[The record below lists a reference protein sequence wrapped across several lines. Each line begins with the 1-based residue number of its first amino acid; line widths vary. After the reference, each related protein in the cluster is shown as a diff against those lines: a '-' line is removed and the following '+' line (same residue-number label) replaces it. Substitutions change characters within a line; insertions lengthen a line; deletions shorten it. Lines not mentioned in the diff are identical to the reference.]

1 MRMDVGQVRAI
12 ADPFTGDIVLP
23 GDAEYDSARVVWNG
37 MVDRRPAVVLRPTS
51 AADVIAAVRFAREQD
66 LVIAVR
72 GGGHSISGQST
83 CDDGAVI
90 DLSQMRGVR
99 VDPER
104 RTARANGGAHLRE
117 LDNEAQAF
125 GLVCP
130 VGVVS
135 HTGVGG
141 LTLGGGMGR
150 LQRKFGLTIDNLL
163 SVEVAT
169 ADGRLV
175 RASEKENADLFW
187 GLRGAGANFGIATS
201 FEFRLHPLDPL
212 ITFGLLIHPVDRVG
226 ELASLLRETLE
237 AGPDELWIGVNIGR
251 AVPAEDFP
259 PEVAGR
265 PAAFVSAFHCGSVE
279 QAERDLAGL
288 RAFGPPLVDS
298 IETRRYLEVQ
308 QQNDEALAWGH
319 RFYMKSAFLPALTGE
334 VVTTCADYV
343 AQAPDGADG
352 VISIWPC
359 GRAIAEVAEEDTAF
373 TGRTAA
379 FWIAAEILWEDASLD
394 ERCREWSRAVMAE
407 VAPFASQGRYVND
420 VVESGED
427 VARSVYGDRKYERL
441 VALKRAW
448 DPDNVFRLNQ
458 NVRP

>member
-1 MRMDVGQVRAI
+1 MTKRELLSDFAAKFAGDV
-12 ADPFTGDIVLP
+12 VLP
-23 GDAEYDSARVVWNG
+23 GDPEYDAARVVWNG
-37 MVDRRPAVVLRPTS
+37 MVDRRPGVVVRPTGS
-51 AADVIAAVRFAREQD
+51 ADVISAVRFAREHD

-83 CDDGAVI
+83 CDDGVVI
-90 DLSQMRGVR
+90 DLSRMRGVR

-104 RTARANGGAHLRE
+104 RTARVNGGALLQE

-135 HTGVGG
+135 HTGVAG

-150 LQRKFGLTIDNLL
+150 LQRKLGLTIDNLL
-163 SVEVAT
+163 SVDLVT

-175 RASEKENADLFW
+175 GASEEENADLFW

-201 FEFRLHPLDPL
+201 FEFRLHPLDPV
-212 ITFGLLIHPVDRVG
+212 ITFGNVIHPVDRVG
-226 ELASLLRETLE
+226 ELASLIRETLE
-237 AGPDELWIGVNIGR
+237 AGPDELWIGLNIGR
-251 AVPAEDFP
+251 AVPAESFP

-279 QAERDLAGL
+279 NAERDLAGL
-288 RAFGPPLVDS
+288 RAFGPAVVDS
-298 IETRRYLEVQ
+298 IEARPYLEVQ

-319 RFYMKSAFLPALTGE
+319 RFYMKSAFLPALTDE
-334 VVTTCADYV
+334 VVTVCAEHV
-343 AQAPDGADG
+343 AQAQDGADG
-352 VISIWPC
+352 IVSIWAC
-359 GRAIAEVAEEDTAF
+359 GRAIAEVNEEDTAF

-379 FWIAAEILWEDASLD
+379 FWIAAEILWDDAALD
-394 ERCREWSRAVMAE
+394 ERCREWGRAVMAE
-407 VAPFASQGRYVND
+407 LAPFESEGRYVND